1 MIFLCFSFLNSEAL
15 CFNRPLLSSLAS
27 AVAIFLN
34 KLFIIK
40 KSLLSVSCYI
50 YGFASL
56 LLFSLSCIFTLSF
69 LSFSFLLSLS
79 LPSSLSSSLFLSSS
93 TSLFSLIF
101 WFMVKFFHLHQKVLG
116 FMIFPKTKSLIF
128 FRCSP
133 FILFFEFSQIFFYI
147 PSSHIFICAYLSY
160 YIHVDYF
167 LLIYLFPYIF
177 ININIGYGHS
187 VNKKKKKYFG
197 CVRHHRYI
205 HNDSHDSPPPILPYC
220 IECSTILKPL
230 HIPQLTHFH
239 QPLCHCNI
247 YSPQT
252 TSSANIQCSFL

>member
-1 MIFLCFSFLNSEAL
+1 
-15 CFNRPLLSSLAS
+15 
-27 AVAIFLN
+27 
-34 KLFIIK
+34 
-40 KSLLSVSCYI
+40 
-50 YGFASL
+50 
-56 LLFSLSCIFTLSF
+56 
-69 LSFSFLLSLS
+69 
-79 LPSSLSSSLFLSSS
+79 
-93 TSLFSLIF
+93 
-101 WFMVKFFHLHQKVLG
+101 MVKFFHLHQKVLG

-160 YIHVDYF
+160 YIHADYF
-167 LLIYLFPYIF
+167 LLIYLFPCIF
-177 ININIGYGHS
+177 ININIGCGHS
-187 VNKKKKKYFG
+187 VNKKKHFG

-230 HIPQLTHFH
+230 RIPPLQHFH
-239 QPLCHCNI
+239 QSLCHCNI